1 MENRRF
7 IFAVCAF
14 LWGIMA
20 VFAQGNTLSVPDVTV
35 APGRSIYLPI
45 QIDNTSD
52 IVGVQFTLAVKEGIT
67 LDTSTASL
75 TERAD
80 GHSVRFSQIAANKY
94 MAVVFSSE
102 NKPIIGRKGNL
113 MTVKL
118 TASSSLEE
126 GSVSQMTLTDV
137 VLGTPNGDNIV
148 TGYSAGNVKCE
159 KSPDLEVSDV
169 SVSGSTISPRGKLSV
184 SWKVS
189 NIGGYATGDGWAER
203 IILETSEGTVK
214 ELGTVY
220 YDNSLNAGGVVS
232 RNTDISLPF
241 ILGVSGEARIRVR
254 LVGNKETG
262 EPVGLQENNSSLS
275 ASTLTVENK
284 LQLSPET
291 VEVDEAEGKL
301 LLFQL
306 VRSGDVSIEE
316 SFVIDKI
323 DDTRLS
329 LPETITIPKGQA
341 GVNFY
346 AQVKANKK
354 LDNKSIANI
363 CVSGTGYDSV
373 SSLLSIIDDT
383 YPSLAI
389 NAETQDVNEGGTI
402 KFRISTER
410 ASDSDIFVSMTC
422 DMAKRFEIPSDIKIE
437 AGKKEVEVIVKALE
451 DDIPNAEETVSFT
464 VTAARHNP
472 ASAYVMLVDNDV
484 PTLQLFV
491 TPTAIS
497 EAAGP
502 LALTAKLR
510 RIDNIDKVVTVKLS
524 DDSNGG
530 IYYGRQTITLE
541 KGVEEVTVNLG
552 PIDNAIVEGERT
564 VNISAAVW
572 IASCSCNA
580 NNAASGGVISV
591 PVTVYDNDG
600 PTLTLSTTTSVLN
613 EGKEMTVTVKRNTST
628 AESLTV
634 NLSSDHDASF
644 EYPKSVTIPIGKSE
658 VSFTIKSIGNETTD
672 DGFTAIFTAT
682 SDGYATG
689 NIWFTV
695 SDQNLPDA
703 QITDITITSNEVEAG
718 GSVVVE
724 TTISNTGSYE
734 LPELTKVGIYIS
746 NSSSP
751 VATLYLQEGLPV
763 GKTVVLKKEIVMPSS
778 VGTYKVY
785 AIVNDGNEVKELC
798 NTNNSSKMEIVET
811 VSPYSISIHSDKGVY
826 NSGDKALISGS
837 ITGNEVSEKQVE
849 IYVINDSYRHV
860 ISTKTDAQGSFS
872 VEYEPYS
879 GQMGHFIAGACYPKE
894 GLRTEMLSFDY
905 YGIKRVSNTA
915 ITCEA
920 LFGDEYSG
928 KYSIS
933 NPSNLPLSNVTVE
946 VVSKPENCNVS
957 VSCPSNVTANSVF
970 DVEYNINAT
979 SVSEGDSW
987 QKIEL
992 IVKSDEGVELATT
1005 LYYYCRNKQGQIKAE
1020 VSRINTTMIKG
1031 ALRDYPFII
1040 TNTGKG
1046 ETGKITLELPSWM
1059 NSVTPREMASLDS
1072 GDSTTVILRFKPTD
1086 DMQLNV
1092 PVSGSIGI
1100 NCSNGKGLSLP
1111 FYIEP
1116 VSEST
1121 GTLIIDVCD
1130 ENSYYTTEKPHV
1142 AGASVVVSHPT
1153 TGAVIT
1159 SGSTGEDGKF
1169 SAVLPE
1175 GYYAVSVSA
1184 PNHNSYRNNIL
1195 VDPGV
1200 EKTTVVNLSIE
1211 AITVDWKV
1219 EETTVEDEY
1228 SIITTVK
1235 YETSVPVPVVV
1246 LNMPTSIDA
1255 KSLPEGE
1262 SLVFYATLTN
1272 KGLITAQDV
1281 QLELPTGFNALKF
1294 EALAYNT
1301 PFALAP
1307 QQSVLIPVKVTH
1319 IASSSARAIAR
1330 IKPIDNDP
1338 CASQVGTL
1346 YYWDCG
1352 LDRKWHRYGIALQ
1365 LGTCRSDDPST
1376 WDNSGNGSYGGGSG
1390 SGWGGP
1396 GFGPGIGGGTYY
1408 GSSSGSSNVNTTQD
1422 EGCEPCQN
1430 RELMKWVECGL
1441 SFIPVYGCAKGS
1453 ADCAREAWEGETG
1466 WRHYTNCALTGIG
1479 CTMDLCAGVSLSTV
1493 VGAPVAAACE
1503 VVGYITNAIGCL
1515 IPFTEPCDREA
1526 PSSKAKSLTNS
1537 YSNEPDYLS
1546 DFRLKAQIPLD
1557 EIQAW
1562 SDILTE
1568 IFGDESWVKN
1578 TSMGELYDLL
1588 TELCLSDEKVMSADK
1603 YLLYKP
1609 AKISKETFEKFIARL
1624 NNTNIIE
1631 KGGDLKSTNYIN
1643 GQKLKSLYE
1652 VIDQC
1657 ENQSIGLGYRS
1668 TDEMWM
1674 TEAKNCK
1681 EKLDENSSSVCASI
1695 TLQFSQK
1702 MTMTRQAFRGTLTVF
1717 NGHDT
1722 EAMRDVKLTL
1732 EVKDEDGNVATSHE
1746 FQINPEK
1753 LTGFDGELD
1762 LSSGWTLDAGQT
1774 GVSTIMFIP
1783 TKYAAPTVEKRYAFG
1798 GTLSYVDP
1806 FTGLT
1811 VTRTLAPVTLTVKP
1825 SPNLDLTYFMQRD
1838 IKGDDPLTLDVVEPC
1853 EEAEFSLLINNKG
1866 YGDATNVKMVTDQP
1880 KIIEN
1885 EKGLLVDFELMSSQ
1899 LNGEDKTLA
1908 LGGSVTTDFGTIPA
1922 MSTAYA
1928 QWWIKSS
1935 LLGHFTDYNVEATHV
1950 TSYDNPDLSLLNDV
1964 TIHELVRSVDASTA
1978 QKNLIGFMVN
1988 DIVDAEDTPDMM
2000 YLSDGEIESV
2010 SNVKNAVLNRT
2021 DKTNYTLTFSPTA
2034 SGWNYGNVIDPTYGL
2049 SEIKRVVRNSDGKEI
2064 ALRNFWQTDRTLRDG
2079 KDPLYENR
2087 IHFVDNLSSVSGET
2101 YTITFEPLP
2110 ELMLAVASIDG
2121 VPADGE
2127 LSVEPLSGV
2136 NVVFNKP
2143 IDMASFTTD
2152 DITLAVQG
2160 VKQDVTKVDIST
2172 KDNKT
2177 FNIDFSQIN
2186 ETIGNGY
2193 FVFTVQTSDI
2203 TDYEGYRG
2211 KDGKSASWIMFKD
2224 GLVTLNTESY
2234 PKSSGF
2240 VVKTPVNA
2248 SLKASA
2254 VMAENSPVA
2263 DNKAEY
2269 GSKVRME
2276 SVANDGYEFL
2286 NWTSNGEILS
2296 TEPVFEYIALNDVNI
2311 VANFIAKNYNVTI
2324 DYNEQVG
2331 NVIGSSSGYYAKG
2344 TELAFSAKAAE
2355 DYVFDGW
2362 IVNGE
2367 SAGYNETLSITVD
2380 GSTAIKALFRKD
2392 IYHQNIILETGW
2404 NWISSYLN
2412 EPMQPELLY
2421 GGVKRLLS
2429 QTEEVYNDPEL
2440 GMVGNIENI
2449 LPCKAYKAQAS
2460 YVTLKTLKGRMHNLD
2475 DNPMDVKQGWNWISY
2490 PYSEERP
2497 VSTVI
2502 SNPEQGEFLVA
2513 QEGFAEYTDGQ
2524 WQGTVD
2530 VMKPSAGYLYKS
2542 AKDKTIVFDFSK
2554 PDNDSPARSR
2564 YSDNSTNISEYV
2576 DIRKYPHTMNIIAV
2590 IQKDEAT
2597 LENGYDVYAMV
2608 DNECRGVG
2616 KFINGRCYLTVYGE
2630 QPEPVAFIVMNAI
2643 DNEVLKIS
2651 ESLLF
2656 QNDVIGSTRKPFK
2669 MTVLDATGISN
2680 ITSEKTGVKSIHNI
2694 LGQKVKSIDRS
2705 GVYII
2710 DGKKV
2715 VVTKKNENDY
2725 SK

>member
-1 MENRRF
+1 MNSKR
-7 IFAVCAF
+7 IIYILCS
-14 LWGIMA
+14 LILGI
-20 VFAQGNTLSVPDVTV
+20 VSTYAQGNTLTIPNVTV
-35 APGRSIYLPI
+35 APGRSISLPI
-45 QIDNTSD
+45 QMNNTSEV
-52 IVGVQFTLAVKEGIT
+52 VGVQFTLTLPSGISI
-67 LDTSTASL
+67 DPSTAVLS
-75 TERAD
+75 ERAD
-80 GHSVRFSQIAANKY
+80 GHDFKFSKISDGKY
-94 MAVVFSSE
+94 MAVVYSAN
-102 NKPIIGRKGNL
+102 NKPFVGRYGTL
-113 MTVKL
+113 LTVTL
-118 TASSSLEE
+118 TASESLEE
-126 GSVSQMTLTDV
+126 NFVRPLTLSDV
-137 VLGTPNGDNIV
+137 VIGASDGSNIA
-148 TGYSAGNVKCE
+148 TGFTAGKVICA
-159 KSPDLEVSDV
+159 KSPDLEVSNV
-169 SVSGSTISPRGKLSV
+169 KFVESAIAPNGKLSA
-184 SWKVS
+184 SWQVS
-189 NIGGYATGDGWAER
+189 NIGGIATGDGWAEH
-203 IILETSEGTVK
+203 IFLETSKGAVK
-214 ELGTVY
+214 EISTLY
-220 YDNSLNAGGVVS
+220 YNQILNAGGTVS
-232 RNTDISLPF
+232 RNAEIEVPF
-241 ILGVSGEARIRVR
+241 MLGLNGEAYLRVK
-254 LVGNKETG
+254 VVPNKATG
-262 EPVGLQENNSSLS
+262 EPVGLQTNNSSFS
-275 ASTLTVENK
+275 SSKISVGKTIRMTPDSVE
-284 LQLSPET
+284 T
-291 VEVDEAEGKL
+291 DEAKEQL
-301 LLFQL
+301 LRFRLE
-306 VRSGDVSIEE
+306 RSGDMSAEE
-316 SFVIDKI
+316 SFVVDKI
-323 DDTRLS
+323 DDARLS
-329 LPETITIPKGQA
+329 LPEAITIPKGQA

-373 SSLLSIIDDT
+373 SSLLTINDDI

-410 ASDSDIFVSMTC
+410 ASDSDILVSMTC

-451 DDIPNAEETVSFT
+451 DEIPNAEETVSFT

-484 PTLQLFV
+484 PTLQLSV

-751 VATLYLQEGLPV
+751 VATLYLQEELPV

-957 VSCPSNVTANSVF
+957 VSCPNNVTANSVF

-992 IVKSDEGVELATT
+992 NVKSDEGVELATT

-1376 WDNSGNGSYGGGSG
+1376 WDNSGNGSYGGGPG

-1408 GSSSGSSNVNTTQD
+1408 GSSSGSSNVSTTQD

-1430 RELMKWVECGL
+1430 KIFYTMAKCAVKHVPIIKDVWDIIGWVRDPAGSAKEALVGYIDDKLGEL
-1441 SFIPVYGCAKGS
+1441 IPVYGFVKKIIGYKEIYD
-1453 ADCAREAWEGETG
+1453 DC
-1466 WRHYTNCALTGIG
+1466 LKP
-1479 CTMDLCAGVSLSTV
+1479 LL
-1493 VGAPVAAACE
+1493 
-1503 VVGYITNAIGCL
+1503 
-1515 IPFTEPCDREA
+1515 EPCDREGA
-1526 PSSKAKSLTNS
+1526 SEGAKRAASVVSSGYPSYITEYQDELSYLLTASDAKIANAI
-1537 YSNEPDYLS
+1537 E
-1546 DFRLKAQIPLD
+1546 F
-1557 EIQAW
+1557 
-1562 SDILTE
+1562 
-1568 IFGDESWVKN
+1568 FGDEKWIYSDPEELYNFVKN
-1578 TSMGELYDLL
+1578 FRLYIDNTITKDDLL
-1588 TELCLSDEKVMSADK
+1588 K
-1603 YLLYKP
+1603 YKP
-1609 AKISKETFEKFIARL
+1609 TAISYAMIDTFIDRWNNSISGIAS
-1624 NNTNIIE
+1624 NNIIDLE
-1631 KGGDLKSTNYIN
+1631 KIKQYNETIN
-1643 GQKLKSLYE
+1643 SVLEYVTIKGYE
-1652 VIDQC
+1652 TIADYYKVVYDKF
-1657 ENQSIGLGYRS
+1657 
-1668 TDEMWM
+1668 D
-1674 TEAKNCK
+1674 KN
-1681 EKLDENSSSVCASI
+1681 LNASHSSVCASI

-1732 EVKDEDGNVATSHE
+1732 EVKDEDGNMATSHE

-1811 VTRTLAPVTLTVKP
+1811 VTRILAPVTLTVKP

-1885 EKGLLVDFELMSSQ
+1885 EKGLLVDFELVSSQ

-1964 TIHELVRSVDASTA
+1964 TIHELIRSVDASTA

-2087 IHFVDNLSSVSGET
+2087 IHFVDNLATVDSET
-2101 YTITFEPLP
+2101 YTLTFEPLP
-2110 ELMLAVASIDG
+2110 DLLLAVASIEG
-2121 VPADGE
+2121 VPEDDS
-2127 LSVEPLSGV
+2127 LSIEPLKSL
-2136 NVVFNKP
+2136 NVMFNKA
-2143 IDMASFTTD
+2143 IDPKTFTTD

-2160 VKQDVTKVDIST
+2160 VKQDVLKVSIST

-2193 FVFTVQTSDI
+2193 FVFTVQTSEIVDN
-2203 TDYEGYRG
+2203 EGFNG
-2211 KDGKSASWIMFKD
+2211 KVGKSASWIMFRD
-2224 GLVTLNTESY
+2224 GFVTLNTETY
-2234 PKSSGF
+2234 PKSAGSILRS
-2240 VVKTPVNA
+2240 PVNA
-2248 SLKASA
+2248 ASRA
-2254 VMAENSPVA
+2254 AEVSEVA
-2263 DNKAEY
+2263 ENKAEY
-2269 GSKVRME
+2269 GSLIKME
-2276 SVANDGYEFL
+2276 SVANDGYEFK
-2286 NWTSNGEILS
+2286 NWTLNGEVIS
-2296 TEPVFEYIALNDVNI
+2296 TEPILEYQALGDMDI
-2311 VANFIAKNYNVTI
+2311 VANFALKNYPVNI
-2324 DYNEQVG
+2324 DYDAEGGIVS
-2331 NVIGSSSGYYAKG
+2331 GSSSGYYTKG
-2344 TELAFSAKAAE
+2344 TELTFSAQVYE
-2355 DYVFDGW
+2355 DWVFEGW
-2362 IVNGE
+2362 TVNGE
-2367 SAGYNETLSITVD
+2367 NAGNDETLTVVVD
-2380 GSTAIKALFRKD
+2380 GTTAVKALFRHD
-2392 IYHQNIILETGW
+2392 IYHQDFILESGW
-2404 NWISSYLN
+2404 NWISTYLN
-2412 EPMQPELLY
+2412 DPISVDLII
-2421 GGVKRLLS
+2421 GGVTRMLS
-2429 QTEEVYNDPEL
+2429 QTEEIYNDPEL
-2440 GMVGNIENI
+2440 GLVGNINNI
-2449 LPCKAYKAQAS
+2449 QPGAAYKVQS
-2460 YVTLKTLKGRMHNLD
+2460 SLVMFRTSTGNLHSLN
-2475 DNPMDVKQGWNWISY
+2475 DNPVNVKKGWNWISY

-2524 WQGTVD
+2524 WQGTLD

-2554 PDNDSPARSR
+2554 IDNDSPARSR
-2564 YSDNSTNISEYV
+2564 YTDYSTNISEYV
-2576 DIRKYPHTMNIIAV
+2576 DIRKYPHTMNIIAE

-2597 LENGYDVYAMV
+2597 LENGYDVFAMV
-2608 DNECRGVG
+2608 DKECRGVG

-2630 QPEPVAFIVMNAI
+2630 QAEPVAFIVMNAI

-2656 QNDVIGSTRKPFK
+2656 QNDVIGSTRKPLK

-2680 ITSEKTGVKSIHNI
+2680 ITSEKTGAKSIHNI
-2694 LGQKVKSIDRS
+2694 LGQKVKSIDRG

>member
-169 SVSGSTISPRGKLSV
+169 SVSGSTISPQGKLSV

-316 SFVIDKI
+316 SFDIAKGSE
-323 DDTRLS
+323 TRVD
-329 LPETITIPKGQA
+329 LPVSITIPKGQS

-346 AQVKANKK
+346 AQLKANKV
-354 LDNKSIANI
+354 LDA
-363 CVSGTGYDSV
+363 DSV
-373 SSLLSIIDDT
+373 VNITVSSASYASVSAQMLINDDVIPTLSIVTD
-383 YPSLAI
+383 A
-389 NAETQDVNEGGTI
+389 QDVTEGGTL
-402 KFRISTER
+402 KLKVSTER
-410 ASDSDIFVSMTC
+410 IINSDLVISLTC
-422 DMAKRFEIPSDIKIE
+422 DNPNRFEIPSDIIIP
-437 AGKKEVEVIVKALE
+437 AGKNEVDVVIKAL
-451 DDIPNAEETVSFT
+451 DDEIPDVEKV
-464 VTAARHNP
+464 VTFI
-472 ASAYVMLVDNDV
+472 ASANNHNNALLNTVLVDNDV
-484 PTLQLFV
+484 PTLTLSI
-491 TPTAIS
+491 TPNAIS
-497 EAAGP
+497 EGAGP
-502 LALTAKLR
+502 LAMSATLKRT
-510 RIDNIDKVVTVKLS
+510 DNIDKVVTVKFS

-530 IYYGRQTITLE
+530 IYYGNQTIVME

-552 PIDNAIVEGERT
+552 PLDNAIVDGERSY
-564 VNISAAVW
+564 NISAAVY

-580 NNAASGGVISV
+580 GNGHSGGIVSV
-591 PVTVYDNDG
+591 PVTFYDNDG
-600 PTLTLSTTTSVLN
+600 PTLTMNSPTSVLN
-613 EGKEMTVTVKRNTST
+613 EGGSLIVTLKRNTSNENDLVV
-628 AESLTV
+628 AI
-634 NLSSDHDASF
+634 ASNQDDKVV
-644 EYPKSVTIPIGKSE
+644 YPKEVIIPAGKDEVPFEVTAKNNSE
-658 VSFTIKSIGNETTD
+658 TG
-672 DGFTAIFTAT
+672 DGINVILTAT
-682 SDGYATG
+682 APDYSSG
-689 NIWFTV
+689 NMWFAV
-695 SDQNLPDA
+695 SDQTLPDA
-703 QITDITITSNEVEAG
+703 QIIDIALSADE
-718 GSVVVE
+718 VVVSGTVNVSVTVLNSGTYPMPE
-724 TTISNTGSYE
+724 QTRVKIDTGFDSGAY
-734 LPELTKVGIYIS
+734 
-746 NSSSP
+746 
-751 VATLYLQEGLPV
+751 LYLQDALAPQE
-763 GKTVVLKKEIVMPSS
+763 TIVLTREIS
-778 VGTYKVY
+778 VPKIIGTYQIKAV
-785 AIVNDGNEVKELC
+785 VNDNKAVKELSINN
-798 NTNNSSKMEIVET
+798 NTSQLKSIKTLPLFNAT
-811 VSPYSISIHSDKGVY
+811 VSTDKTVYKQGEKIIVTGKLSGESVSMKDVDVYFINNGARLTFNTKSDNNGNFTLEYMPYERLVGTFV
-826 NSGDKALISGS
+826 
-837 ITGNEVSEKQVE
+837 V
-849 IYVINDSYRHV
+849 
-860 ISTKTDAQGSFS
+860 
-872 VEYEPYS
+872 
-879 GQMGHFIAGACYPKE
+879 GACYPNE
-894 GLRTEMLSFDY
+894 GLTDEMAKFNIYGVKRT
-905 YGIKRVSNTA
+905 SNSP
-915 ITCEA
+915 ITCEPIV
-920 LFGDEYSG
+920 GEKYSG
-928 KYSIS
+928 VYSLV
-933 NPSNLPLSNVTVE
+933 NPGNLALTGVKVD
-946 VVSKPENCNVS
+946 VLSKPDNCEVS
-957 VSCPSNVTANSVF
+957 VNCPSNVEAGETFEVGF
-970 DVEYNINAT
+970 DIDVI
-979 SVSEGDSW
+979 SPSEGNRW
-987 QKIEL
+987 QQ
-992 IVKSDEGVELATT
+992 IVLNLTTTEGATFPTT
-1005 LYYYCRNKQGQIKAE
+1005 LYFYGKVKEGKLKTDIAK
-1020 VSRINTTMIKG
+1020 INTTMTKG
-1031 ALRDYPFII
+1031 KTRDYIFNI
-1040 TNTGKG
+1040 TNVGRG
-1046 ETGKITLELPSWM
+1046 GTGKITIELPSWM
-1059 NSVTPREMASLDS
+1059 ACVTPKEMSSIAS
-1072 GDSTTVILRFKPTD
+1072 GDTASVVIRLTPTYN
-1086 DMQLNV
+1086 MQLNV
-1092 PVSGSIGI
+1092 PVYGSIGL
-1100 NCSNGKGLSLP
+1100 NCSNGEGLSLP
-1111 FYIEP
+1111 YYIEP

-1121 GTLIIDVCD
+1121 GTMIIDVCD
-1130 ENSYYTTEKPHV
+1130 QFTYYTDDAPHV
-1142 AGASVVVSHPT
+1142 KDAKVVIKHP
-1153 TGAVIT
+1153 A
-1159 SGSTGEDGKF
+1159 TGEVIYEGVTDNNGIYQ
-1169 SAVLPE
+1169 VELPE
-1175 GYYAVSVSA
+1175 GFYNVTVTAEK
-1184 PNHNSYRNNIL
+1184 HESYSSNL
-1195 VDPGV
+1195 YVDPGR
-1200 EKTTVVNLSIE
+1200 ENKTVVDLGHNGVTYTWDVVPTEI
-1211 AITVDWKV
+1211 
-1219 EETTVEDEY
+1219 EDEY
-1228 SIITTVK
+1228 KIVTKVE
-1235 YETSVPVPVVV
+1235 YETNVPVPCVI
-1246 LNMPTSIDA
+1246 ID
-1255 KSLPEGE
+1255 LPEKIDGDNMAIGDKTI
-1262 SLVFYATLTN
+1262 VNMTVTN
-1272 KGLITAQDV
+1272 KGLVTALDV
-1281 QLELPTGFNALKF
+1281 TLNMPENTDEWMFEPLVSIDPFDLPA
-1294 EALAYNT
+1294 
-1301 PFALAP
+1301 
-1307 QQSVLIPVKVTH
+1307 QQSIVVPIQITKIGGANRAKAMNPARANIVQNFNSCMAVVSGTFSELCGKTLKEDKAVEKMAMKMCGVAATGATIIQFLGNLTGGNAKGGDFSLNNYITEREYFK
-1319 IASSSARAIAR
+1319 SSSQSNNVSTGHILNLCDTCDTKKADALLDFFLDISGLSLANNVLNASYDG
-1330 IKPIDNDP
+1330 IDYVRDNKDKE
-1338 CASQVGTL
+1338 QRDYYKKIIGENLKEGGIEL
-1346 YYWDCG
+1346 YKAYKG
-1352 LDRKWHRYGIALQ
+1352 E
-1365 LGTCRSDDPST
+1365 
-1376 WDNSGNGSYGGGSG
+1376 
-1390 SGWGGP
+1390 
-1396 GFGPGIGGGTYY
+1396 GFAGTY
-1408 GSSSGSSNVNTTQD
+1408 D
-1422 EGCEPCQN
+1422 
-1430 RELMKWVECGL
+1430 
-1441 SFIPVYGCAKGS
+1441 I
-1453 ADCAREAWEGETG
+1453 
-1466 WRHYTNCALTGIG
+1466 I
-1479 CTMDLCAGVSLSTV
+1479 STS
-1493 VGAPVAAACE
+1493 
-1503 VVGYITNAIGCL
+1503 IDIIN
-1515 IPFTEPCDREA
+1515 
-1526 PSSKAKSLTNS
+1526 
-1537 YSNEPDYLS
+1537 
-1546 DFRLKAQIPLD
+1546 
-1557 EIQAW
+1557 
-1562 SDILTE
+1562 ILTE
-1568 IFGDESWVKN
+1568 ECPKQPSNNESTPFKANNNSSKQSWKDNYDAVALKVVDYLRLYESCFLEFFGDRIWFEGN
-1578 TSMGELYDLL
+1578 MEEANELFDLL
-1588 TELCLSDEKVMSADK
+1588 
-1603 YLLYKP
+1603 
-1609 AKISKETFEKFIARL
+1609 L
-1624 NNTNIIE
+1624 NNDNVTIEQALSVKPQYATNEQVE
-1631 KGGDLKSTNYIN
+1631 K
-1643 GQKLKSLYE
+1643 LYE
-1652 VIDQC
+1652 RILGTIDPIDWDKMQ
-1657 ENQSIGLGYRS
+1657 EYLNSAKSIDEESIRLGYS
-1668 TDEMWM
+1668 NIAEHYQDAYDKCVKGYEDT
-1674 TEAKNCK
+1674 
-1681 EKLDENSSSVCASI
+1681 SSSVCASI

-1722 EAMRDVKLTL
+1722 EAMKDVKLTL
-1732 EVKDEDGNVATSHE
+1732 EVKDEDGNMATSHE

-1753 LTGFDGELD
+1753 LTGFGGELN
-1762 LSSGWTLDAGQT
+1762 LNSGWTLDAGQT

-1811 VTRTLAPVTLTVKP
+1811 VTRILAPVTLTVKP

-1885 EKGLLVDFELMSSQ
+1885 EKGLLVDFELVSSQ

-1908 LGGSVTTDFGTIPA
+1908 LGGSVTTDFGNIPA

-1935 LLGHFTDYNVEATHV
+1935 LLGHFTEYNVEATHV
-1950 TSYDNPDLSLLNDV
+1950 TSYGNPDLSLLNDV

-1978 QKNLIGFMVN
+1978 QKNLVGFMVN
-1988 DIVDAEDTPDMM
+1988 DIIDAEDTPDMM
-2000 YLSDGEIESV
+2000 YLSDGEIEAV
-2010 SNVKNAVLNRT
+2010 SKVKDAVINRL
-2021 DKTNYTLTFSPTA
+2021 DKTTYTLTISQTT
-2034 SGWNYGNVIDPTYGL
+2034 SGWNYGNIIDPSYGL
-2049 SEIKRVVRNSDGKEI
+2049 SELKKVVRNSDGKDI

-2101 YTITFEPLP
+2101 YTLTFEPLP

-2136 NVVFNKP
+2136 TVVFNKP
-2143 IDMASFTTD
+2143 IDPASFTTD

-2248 SLKASA
+2248 SLRAS
-2254 VMAENSPVA
+2254 VVTAENSPVA

-2286 NWTSNGEILS
+2286 NWTSDGEILS

-2344 TELAFSAKAAE
+2344 TELVFSAKAAE

-2380 GSTAIKALFRKD
+2380 GSTVIKALFRKD
-2392 IYHQNIILETGW
+2392 IYHQDIILETGW

-2554 PDNDSPARSR
+2554 PDNDSPARIR
-2564 YSDNSTNISEYV
+2564 YTDYSTNISEYV
-2576 DIRKYPHTMNIIAV
+2576 DIRKYPHTMNIIAE
-2590 IQKDEAT
+2590 IQKDGET
-2597 LENGYDVYAMV
+2597 LENGYDVFAMV

-2630 QPEPVAFIVMNAI
+2630 KTEPLVFVVKKAI

-2680 ITSEKTGVKSIHNI
+2680 IPSEKTGFKSIHNM
-2694 LGQKVKSIDRS
+2694 LGQKVKSIDRG

-2710 DGKKV
+2710 NGKKV

>member
-1 MENRRF
+1 MNSKRILF
-7 IFAVCAF
+7 ILCSFF
-14 LWGIMA
+14 WGIVA
-20 VFAQGNTLSVPDVTV
+20 IYAQGNTLTIPDVTV
-35 APGRSIYLPI
+35 APGRSISLPI
-45 QIDNTSD
+45 QMNNTSEV
-52 IVGVQFTLAVKEGIT
+52 VGVQFTLTLPSGISI
-67 LDTSTASL
+67 DPSTAVLS
-75 TERAD
+75 ERAD
-80 GHSVRFSQIAANKY
+80 GHDFKFSKISDGKY
-94 MAVVFSSE
+94 MAVVYSAN
-102 NKPIIGRKGNL
+102 NKPFVGRYGTL
-113 MTVKL
+113 LTVTL
-118 TASSSLEE
+118 TASESLEE
-126 GSVSQMTLTDV
+126 NFVRPLTLSDV
-137 VLGTPNGDNIV
+137 VIGASDGSNIA
-148 TGYSAGNVKCE
+148 TGFTAGKVICA
-159 KSPDLEVSDV
+159 KSPDLEVSNV
-169 SVSGSTISPRGKLSV
+169 KFVESAIAPNGKLSA
-184 SWKVS
+184 SWQVS
-189 NIGGYATGDGWAER
+189 NIGGIATGDGWAEH
-203 IILETSEGTVK
+203 IFLETSKGAVK
-214 ELGTVY
+214 EIATLY
-220 YDNSLNAGGVVS
+220 YNQILNAGGTVS
-232 RNTDISLPF
+232 RNAEIEVPF
-241 ILGVSGEARIRVR
+241 ILGLNGDAYLRVK
-254 LVGNKETG
+254 VVPNKETG
-262 EPVGLQENNSSLS
+262 EPIGLQTNNSSFSSSKISVGRAIRMTPDSLETDES
-275 ASTLTVENK
+275 KE
-284 LQLSPET
+284 QLLRFRLE
-291 VEVDEAEGKL
+291 
-301 LLFQL
+301 
-306 VRSGDVSIEE
+306 RSGDMSAEE
-316 SFVIDKI
+316 SFVVDKI
-323 DDTRLS
+323 DDARLS

-346 AQVKANKK
+346 VQVKANKK

-373 SSLLSIIDDT
+373 SSLLTINDDI

-402 KFRISTER
+402 KFRISAER
-410 ASDSDIFVSMTC
+410 ASDSDILVSMTC

-451 DDIPNAEETVSFT
+451 DDIPNTEETVSFT

-472 ASAYVMLVDNDV
+472 ASAYVILVDNDV
-484 PTLQLFV
+484 PTLQLSV

-580 NNAASGGVISV
+580 NNAASGGVVSV

-628 AESLTV
+628 DESLTV

-644 EYPKSVTIPIGKSE
+644 EYPKSVTIPTGKSE

-689 NIWFTV
+689 NIWFAV

-703 QITDITITSNEVEAG
+703 QITDITISSNEVEAG

-957 VSCPSNVTANSVF
+957 VSCPNNVTANSVF

-992 IVKSDEGVELATT
+992 NVKSDEGVELATT

-1072 GDSTTVILRFKPTD
+1072 GDSTTVILRLKPTD

-1175 GYYAVSVSA
+1175 GYYAVSISA

-1319 IASSSARAIAR
+1319 VGSSSARAIAR

-1376 WDNSGNGSYGGGSG
+1376 WDNSGNGSYGGGYGHS
-1390 SGWGGP
+1390 WRP
-1396 GFGPGIGGGTYY
+1396 TYGPGIGGGTYY
-1408 GSSSGSSNVNTTQD
+1408 GSSSGSSNVSTTQD

-1430 RELMKWVECGL
+1430 KIFYTMAKCAVKHVPIIKDVWDIIGWVRDPAGSAKEALVGYIDDKLGEL
-1441 SFIPVYGCAKGS
+1441 IPVYGFVKKIIGYKEIYD
-1453 ADCAREAWEGETG
+1453 DC
-1466 WRHYTNCALTGIG
+1466 LKP
-1479 CTMDLCAGVSLSTV
+1479 LL
-1493 VGAPVAAACE
+1493 
-1503 VVGYITNAIGCL
+1503 
-1515 IPFTEPCDREA
+1515 EPCDREGA
-1526 PSSKAKSLTNS
+1526 SEGAKRAASVVSSGYPSYITEYQDELSYLLTASDAKIANAI
-1537 YSNEPDYLS
+1537 E
-1546 DFRLKAQIPLD
+1546 F
-1557 EIQAW
+1557 
-1562 SDILTE
+1562 
-1568 IFGDESWVKN
+1568 FGDEKWIYSDPEELYNFVKN
-1578 TSMGELYDLL
+1578 FRLYIDNTITKDDLL
-1588 TELCLSDEKVMSADK
+1588 K
-1603 YLLYKP
+1603 YKP
-1609 AKISKETFEKFIARL
+1609 TAISYVMIDTFIDRWNNSISGIAS
-1624 NNTNIIE
+1624 NNIIDLE
-1631 KGGDLKSTNYIN
+1631 KIKQYNETIN
-1643 GQKLKSLYE
+1643 SVLEYVTIKGYE
-1652 VIDQC
+1652 TIADYYKVVYDKF
-1657 ENQSIGLGYRS
+1657 
-1668 TDEMWM
+1668 D
-1674 TEAKNCK
+1674 KN
-1681 EKLDENSSSVCASI
+1681 LNASHSSVCASI

-1717 NGHDT
+1717 NGHET
-1722 EAMRDVKLTL
+1722 EAMRDVKLTI

-1866 YGDATNVKMVTDQP
+1866 YGDAANVKMVTDQP

-1964 TIHELVRSVDASTA
+1964 TIHELIRSVDASTA

-2087 IHFVDNLSSVSGET
+2087 IHFVDNLATVDSET
-2101 YTITFEPLP
+2101 YTLTFEPLP
-2110 ELMLAVASIDG
+2110 DLLLAVASIEG
-2121 VPADGE
+2121 VPGDGS
-2127 LSVEPLSGV
+2127 LSVEPLKSL
-2136 NVVFNKP
+2136 NVMFNKA
-2143 IDMASFTTD
+2143 IDPKTFTTD

-2160 VKQDVTKVDIST
+2160 VKQDVLKVNIST

-2193 FVFTVQTSDI
+2193 FVFTVQTSEIVDN
-2203 TDYEGYRG
+2203 EGFNG
-2211 KDGKSASWIMFKD
+2211 KVGKSASWIMFRD
-2224 GLVTLNTESY
+2224 GFVTLNTETY
-2234 PKSSGF
+2234 PKSAGSILRS
-2240 VVKTPVNA
+2240 PVNA
-2248 SLKASA
+2248 ASRA
-2254 VMAENSPVA
+2254 AEVSEVA
-2263 DNKAEY
+2263 ENKAEY
-2269 GSKVRME
+2269 GSLIKME
-2276 SVANDGYEFL
+2276 SVANDGYEFK
-2286 NWTSNGEILS
+2286 NWTLNGEVIS
-2296 TEPVFEYIALNDVNI
+2296 TEPILEYQALGDMDI
-2311 VANFIAKNYNVTI
+2311 VANFALKNYPVNI
-2324 DYNEQVG
+2324 DYDAEGGIVS
-2331 NVIGSSSGYYAKG
+2331 GSSSGYYTKG
-2344 TELAFSAKAAE
+2344 TELTFSAQVYE
-2355 DYVFDGW
+2355 DWVFEGW
-2362 IVNGE
+2362 TINGE
-2367 SAGYNETLSITVD
+2367 NAGNDETLTVVVD
-2380 GSTAIKALFRKD
+2380 GTTAVKALFRHD
-2392 IYHQNIILETGW
+2392 IYHQDFILESGW
-2404 NWISSYLN
+2404 NWISTYLN
-2412 EPMQPELLY
+2412 DPISVDLII
-2421 GGVKRLLS
+2421 GGVTRMLS
-2429 QTEEVYNDPEL
+2429 QTEEIYNDPEL
-2440 GMVGNIENI
+2440 GLVGNINNI
-2449 LPCKAYKAQAS
+2449 QPGAAYKVQS
-2460 YVTLKTLKGRMHNLD
+2460 SLVMFRTSTGNLHSLD
-2475 DNPMDVKQGWNWISY
+2475 TNPMDVKKGWNWISY

-2497 VSTVI
+2497 VNTVI
-2502 SNPEQGEFLVA
+2502 SNPEQGEFLVS
-2513 QEGFAEYTDGQ
+2513 QDGFTEFTDGQ
-2524 WQGTVD
+2524 WQGTLD
-2530 VMKPSAGYLYKS
+2530 VMKPSVGYLYKS

-2554 PDNDSPARSR
+2554 IDNDSRARSR
-2564 YSDNSTNISEYV
+2564 YTNYSTNISEYV

-2656 QNDVIGSTRKPFK
+2656 QNDVIGSTRNPFK

-2694 LGQKVKSIDRS
+2694 LGQKVKSFDHG

-2715 VVTKKNENDY
+2715 LVTKKNENDY

>member
-402 KFRISTER
+402 KFRISAER
-410 ASDSDIFVSMTC
+410 ASESDILVSMTC
-422 DMAKRFEIPSDIKIE
+422 DMAKQFEIPSDIKIE

-957 VSCPSNVTANSVF
+957 VSCPNNVTANSVF

-2694 LGQKVKSIDRS
+2694 LGQKVKSIDRG

>member
-1 MENRRF
+1 MNSKR
-7 IFAVCAF
+7 IIYILCS
-14 LWGIMA
+14 LILGI
-20 VFAQGNTLSVPDVTV
+20 VSTYAQGNTLTIPNVTV
-35 APGRSIYLPI
+35 APGRSISLPI
-45 QIDNTSD
+45 QMNNTSEV
-52 IVGVQFTLAVKEGIT
+52 VGVQFTLTLPNGISI
-67 LDTSTASL
+67 DPSTAVLS
-75 TERAD
+75 ERAD
-80 GHSVRFSQIAANKY
+80 GHDFKFSKISDGKY
-94 MAVVFSSE
+94 MAVVYSAN
-102 NKPIIGRKGNL
+102 NKPFVGRYGTL
-113 MTVKL
+113 LTVTL
-118 TASSSLEE
+118 TASELLEE
-126 GSVSQMTLTDV
+126 NFVRPLTLSDV
-137 VLGTPNGDNIV
+137 VIGASDGTNIA
-148 TGYSAGNVKCE
+148 TGFTAGKVVCAQ
-159 KSPDLEVSDV
+159 SPDLEVSNVRFIESAVAPD
-169 SVSGSTISPRGKLSV
+169 GKLSA
-184 SWKVS
+184 SWQVS
-189 NIGGYATGDGWAER
+189 NIGGVATGGGWAEH
-203 IILETSEGTVK
+203 ILLETSKGAVK
-214 ELGTVY
+214 EIATLY
-220 YDNSLNAGGVVS
+220 YDQILGVGGTVS
-232 RNTDISLPF
+232 RNAEIEVPF
-241 ILGVSGEARIRVR
+241 ILGLNGDAYLRVK
-254 LVGNKETG
+254 VVPNKETG
-262 EPVGLQENNSSLS
+262 EPIGLQTNNSSFSSSKISVGRAIRMTPDSLETDES
-275 ASTLTVENK
+275 KE
-284 LQLSPET
+284 QL
-291 VEVDEAEGKL
+291 L
-301 LLFQL
+301 RFQL
-306 VRSGDVSIEE
+306 ERSGDTSSDET
-316 SFVIDKI
+316 FVVGKSG
-323 DDTRLS
+323 DTRIS
-329 LPETITIPKGQA
+329 LPETIIIPKGQS

-346 AQVKANKK
+346 AQVKANKSM
-354 LDNKSIANI
+354 DNQSLISFNI
-363 CVSGTGYDSV
+363 TGTDYAPVSAQLVINDD
-373 SSLLSIIDDT
+373 LL
-383 YPSLAI
+383 PSLGI
-389 NAETQDVNEGGTI
+389 FAESEEVLEGNTI
-402 KFRISTER
+402 RFRITTER
-410 ASDSDIFVSMTC
+410 TSDSDIPVSMTC
-422 DMAKRFEIPSDIKIE
+422 DMAKRFDIPSDIIIP
-437 AGKKEVEVIVKALE
+437 AGKSEVEVVVRAIE
-451 DDIPNAEETVSFT
+451 DDIPNAEDV
-464 VTAARHNP
+464 VTFAVVAARHNT
-472 ASAYVMLVDNDV
+472 ASKYVVLVDNDV
-484 PTLQLFV
+484 PTLQLSI
-491 TPTAIS
+491 TPSAVS

-502 LALTAKLR
+502 LAITAKLN

-580 NNAASGGVISV
+580 NNAASGGVVSV

-613 EGKEMTVTVKRNTST
+613 EGKEMTVTVKRNTSA

-644 EYPKSVTIPIGKSE
+644 EYPKSVTIPTGKSE

-689 NIWFTV
+689 NIWFAV

-703 QITDITITSNEVEAG
+703 QITDITISSNEVEAG
-718 GSVVVE
+718 GTVVVE
-724 TTISNTGSYE
+724 TTVSNTGSYE

-751 VATLYLQEGLPV
+751 ATTLYLQKSLPV
-763 GKTVVLKKEIVMPSS
+763 GETVVMKKEIVMPSS

-798 NTNNSSKMEIVET
+798 NTNNSSKMETVKT

-826 NSGDKALISGS
+826 NLGDKALISGN
-837 ITGNEVSEKQVE
+837 ITGNDVSEKEVE

-957 VSCPSNVTANSVF
+957 VSCPNNVTANSVF

-992 IVKSDEGVELATT
+992 NVKSDEGVELATT

-1072 GDSTTVILRFKPTD
+1072 GDSTTVILRLKPTD

-1175 GYYAVSVSA
+1175 GYYAVSISA
-1184 PNHNSYRNNIL
+1184 PNHNSYRNNLL

-1319 IASSSARAIAR
+1319 ISSTTARAMAR

-1338 CASQVGTL
+1338 CAGQMGTL

-1352 LDRKWHRYGIALQ
+1352 LDRKWHRYEIALQ
-1365 LGTCRSDDPST
+1365 VGSCNSKDRDT
-1376 WDNSGNGSYGGGSG
+1376 WDNPGNGSYGGGYG
-1390 SGWGGP
+1390 HGFAPGG
-1396 GFGPGIGGGTYY
+1396 GPGIGGGTYF
-1408 GSSSGSSNVNTTQD
+1408 GSSSGSSNVSTSQD

-1430 RELMKWVECGL
+1430 KIFYTMAKCAVKHVPIIKDVWDIIGWVRDPAGSAKEALVGYIDDKLGEL
-1441 SFIPVYGCAKGS
+1441 IPVYGFVKKIIGYKEIYD
-1453 ADCAREAWEGETG
+1453 DC
-1466 WRHYTNCALTGIG
+1466 LKP
-1479 CTMDLCAGVSLSTV
+1479 LL
-1493 VGAPVAAACE
+1493 
-1503 VVGYITNAIGCL
+1503 
-1515 IPFTEPCDREA
+1515 EPCDREGA
-1526 PSSKAKSLTNS
+1526 SEGAKRAASVVSSGYPSYITEYQDELSYLLTASDAKIANAI
-1537 YSNEPDYLS
+1537 E
-1546 DFRLKAQIPLD
+1546 F
-1557 EIQAW
+1557 
-1562 SDILTE
+1562 
-1568 IFGDESWVKN
+1568 FGDEKWIYSDPEELYNFVKN
-1578 TSMGELYDLL
+1578 FRLYIDNTITKDDLL
-1588 TELCLSDEKVMSADK
+1588 K
-1603 YLLYKP
+1603 YKP
-1609 AKISKETFEKFIARL
+1609 TAISYVMIDTFIDRWNNSISGIAS
-1624 NNTNIIE
+1624 NNIIDLE
-1631 KGGDLKSTNYIN
+1631 KIKQYNETIN
-1643 GQKLKSLYE
+1643 SVLEYVTIKGYE
-1652 VIDQC
+1652 TIADYYKVVYDKF
-1657 ENQSIGLGYRS
+1657 
-1668 TDEMWM
+1668 D
-1674 TEAKNCK
+1674 KN
-1681 EKLDENSSSVCASI
+1681 LNASHSSVCASI

-1717 NGHDT
+1717 NGHET

-1732 EVKDEDGNVATSHE
+1732 EVKDEEGNVATSHE

-1753 LTGFDGELD
+1753 LTGFGGELS
-1762 LSSGWTLDAGQT
+1762 LNSGWTLDAGQT
-1774 GVSTIMFIP
+1774 GVSTILFIP

-1811 VTRTLAPVTLTVKP
+1811 VTRILAPVTLTVKP

-1964 TIHELVRSVDASTA
+1964 TIHELIRSVDASTA

-2087 IHFVDNLSSVSGET
+2087 IHFVDNLATVDSET
-2101 YTITFEPLP
+2101 YTLTFEPLP
-2110 ELMLAVASIDG
+2110 DLLLAVASIEG
-2121 VPADGE
+2121 VPGDGS
-2127 LSVEPLSGV
+2127 LSVEPLKSL
-2136 NVVFNKP
+2136 NVMFNKA
-2143 IDMASFTTD
+2143 IDPKTFTTD

-2160 VKQDVTKVDIST
+2160 VKQDVLKVGIST

-2193 FVFTVQTSDI
+2193 FVFTVQTSEIVDN
-2203 TDYEGYRG
+2203 EGFNG
-2211 KDGKSASWIMFKD
+2211 KVGKSASWIMFRD
-2224 GLVTLNTESY
+2224 GFVTLNTETY
-2234 PKSSGF
+2234 PKSAGSILRS
-2240 VVKTPVNA
+2240 PVNA
-2248 SLKASA
+2248 ASRA
-2254 VMAENSPVA
+2254 AEVSEVA
-2263 DNKAEY
+2263 ENKAEY
-2269 GSKVRME
+2269 GSLIKME
-2276 SVANDGYEFL
+2276 SVANDGYEFK
-2286 NWTSNGEILS
+2286 NWTLNGEVIS
-2296 TEPVFEYIALNDVNI
+2296 TEPILEYQALGDMDI
-2311 VANFIAKNYNVTI
+2311 VANFALKNYPVNI
-2324 DYNEQVG
+2324 DYDAEGGIVS
-2331 NVIGSSSGYYAKG
+2331 GSSSGYYTKG
-2344 TELAFSAKAAE
+2344 TELTFTAQVYE
-2355 DYVFDGW
+2355 DWVFEGW
-2362 IVNGE
+2362 TVNGE
-2367 SAGYNETLSITVD
+2367 SAGNEETLTVVID
-2380 GSTAIKALFRKD
+2380 GTTAVKALFRHD
-2392 IYHQNIILETGW
+2392 IYHQDFILESGW
-2404 NWISSYLN
+2404 NWISTYLN
-2412 EPMQPELLY
+2412 DPISVDLII
-2421 GGVKRLLS
+2421 GGVTRMLS
-2429 QTEEVYNDPEL
+2429 QTEEIYNDPEL
-2440 GMVGNIENI
+2440 GLVGNINNI
-2449 LPCKAYKAQAS
+2449 QPGAAYKVQS
-2460 YVTLKTLKGRMHNLD
+2460 SLVMFRTSTGNLHSLD
-2475 DNPMDVKQGWNWISY
+2475 DNPVNVKKGWNWISY
-2490 PYSEERP
+2490 PYSEERS
-2497 VSTVI
+2497 VNTVI
-2502 SNPEQGEFLVA
+2502 SNPEEGEFLVA
-2513 QEGFAEYTDGQ
+2513 QEGFTEFTDGQ
-2524 WQGTVD
+2524 WTGTLD

-2542 AKDKTIVFDFSK
+2542 TKDKTIVFDFSK
-2554 PDNDSPARSR
+2554 IDNDSPARSR
-2564 YSDNSTNISEYV
+2564 YTDYSTNISEYV
-2576 DIRKYPHTMNIIAV
+2576 DIRKYPHTMNIIAE
-2590 IQKDEAT
+2590 IQKDGET
-2597 LENGYDVYAMV
+2597 LENGYDVFAMV

-2630 QPEPVAFIVMNAI
+2630 KTEPLVFVVKKAI

-2680 ITSEKTGVKSIHNI
+2680 ITMDNSGAKSIHNI
-2694 LGQKVKSIDRS
+2694 LGQKVKSIDS
-2705 GVYII
+2705 GGVYII